1 MATPQATQP
10 TTTRDPLEHFAYELL
25 RAANLDA
32 LPEEAKAEFVVKIR
46 DQAQRRM
53 GVIAVQHL
61 DASALEEFNAMMA
74 ASTPP
79 DPTAMQAFFI
89 AKIPDF
95 ESKMQEGLLAFA
107 DEFVAA
113 AKKK

>member
-1 MATPQATQP
+1 MASTQ
-10 TTTRDPLEHFAYELL
+10 TTRDPLEHFAYEIL
-25 RAANLDA
+25 RAAGLDA
-32 LPEEAKAEFVVKIR
+32 LPEEAKSEFIVKIR

-61 DASALEEFNAMMA
+61 DAGALEEFNAMMA
-74 ASTPP
+74 ASAPP
-79 DPTAMQAFFI
+79 DPTAMQTFFT

-95 ESKMQEGLLAFA
+95 ESKMQAGLLTFA

-113 AKKK
+113 AKAK

>member
-1 MATPQATQP
+1 MP
-10 TTTRDPLEHFAYELL
+10 TAQTTRDPLEHFAYEVL
-25 RAANLDA
+25 RAAGLDA
-32 LPEEAKAEFVVKIR
+32 LPEDAKSEFIVKIR

-61 DASALEEFNAMMA
+61 DEQGLGEFNALT
-74 ASTPP
+74 SQTPPP
-79 DPTAMQAFFI
+79 DPAAVQSFFT

-95 ESKMQEGLLAFA
+95 ESKMQEGLTAFA

-113 AKKK
+113 AKK

>member
-1 MATPQATQP
+1 MP
-10 TTTRDPLEHFAYELL
+10 TAQTTRDPLEHFAYELL

-32 LPEEAKAEFVVKIR
+32 LPEDAKAEVIVKIR

-53 GVIAVQHL
+53 GIIAVQHL
-61 DASALEEFNAMMA
+61 DATGLEEFNAMMA

-79 DPTAMQAFFI
+79 EPMAVQSFFV

-95 ESKMQEGLLAFA
+95 EAKMQEGLLALA
-107 DEFVAA
+107 DEFVTAA
-113 AKKK
+113 AKK

>member
-1 MATPQATQP
+1 MAP
-10 TTTRDPLEHFAYELL
+10 TATTRDPLEHFAYELL

-32 LPEEAKAEFVVKIR
+32 LPEDAKSEFVVKIR

-61 DASALEEFNAMMA
+61 DAAALEEFNAMMA

-79 DPTAMQAFFI
+79 EPTAVQAFFV

-95 ESKMQEGLLAFA
+95 ETKIQAGLLALA
-107 DEFVAA
+107 DEFVTA
-113 AKKK
+113 AKR